1 MLSFFSGSVS
11 NLSVEIIKEFEG
23 FLGLFIN
30 QDNMKILDLN
40 AIRELKTLIFN
51 GAASSKEKQSS

>member
-1 MLSFFSGSVS
+1 
-11 NLSVEIIKEFEG
+11 VEIIKEFEG